1 MITYISEGF
10 DFLRQNVRKYCGK
23 MLITPAARGL
33 RNHLQK
39 VRLIVKR
46 NVASKQGDL
55 IKQLNRYWYYGVG
68 QIIIVILLPK
78 RRLAISNIASGSC
91 SGAGRVDGT
100 VIATNTG

>member
-1 MITYISEGF
+1 MLTHISEGF
-10 DFLRQNVRKYCGK
+10 DFLGQNVRKYCGK

-55 IKQLNRYWYYGVG
+55 IRQLNRYWYTGLDKLSSSYCCQRDVW
-68 QIIIVILLPK
+68 LY
-78 RRLAISNIASGSC
+78 RLSRPEVALALVVSTA
-91 SGAGRVDGT
+91 R
-100 VIATNTG
+100 